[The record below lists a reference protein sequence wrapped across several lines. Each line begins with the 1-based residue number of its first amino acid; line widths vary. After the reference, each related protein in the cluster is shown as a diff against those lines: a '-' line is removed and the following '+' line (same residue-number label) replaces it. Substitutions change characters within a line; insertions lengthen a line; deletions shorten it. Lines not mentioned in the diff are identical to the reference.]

1 MGGCEKMDS
10 LEKER
15 NNNSEEIGV
24 FFLFFF
30 LSCRRQHD
38 AVREYHRDKKIC
50 RRS

>member
-15 NNNSEEIGV
+15 NNNSEEIGGV
-24 FFLFFF
+24 WFFF